1 MSRPFFR
8 KSRTLRPR
16 LPLEDA
22 RQSRAVR
29 SAQAALGSV
38 EAVRAF
44 LNTHHERLGGRPID
58 LAASS
63 EVGLVAVEAA
73 LKMEKRSE
81 WAALSLIPEAPR
93 EEIRI

>member
-1 MSRPFFR
+1 MSRPVFKR
-8 KSRTLRPR
+8 RSPTR
-16 LPLEDA
+16 LSGEESD

-58 LAASS
+58 LATAS
-63 EVGLVAVEAA
+63 EQGLAAVESALAA
-73 LKMEKRSE
+73 EGRTDRAPLPR
-81 WAALSLIPEAPR
+81 IPEAPR